1 MQLSLSLVTKSYKGG
16 RMKRWVQMK
25 NVPRGNLTIFEEN
38 QLPGTIKQTDNNL
51 ADSNVVQWQ
60 AWLRHTRDYPPTIEE
75 LIQDEKRK
83 SIVKE
88 RARALEQ
95 EWEQRKL
102 QLQQEAEKEK
112 QLLEESSRKEKDK
125 SEEPKSTE
133 PVGQGDTFTPG
144 EWNPTVSKR

>member
-38 QLPGTIKQTDNNL
+38 QLPGNIKQTDNNL

-95 EWEQRKL
+95 EWEQVII
-102 QLQQEAEKEK
+102 
-112 QLLEESSRKEKDK
+112 K
-125 SEEPKSTE
+125 SKHI
-133 PVGQGDTFTPG
+133 
-144 EWNPTVSKR
+144 K